1 MSAMGQ
7 AALFAQRTVAR
18 SSFAL
23 GFTLLAAGAPIAAAQ
38 TGTVLGTVSDR
49 GTGQPLDA
57 ARAQVVGTTIAGA
70 SDTRGAFV
78 LRGVRPG
85 TYSVRVS
92 RIGFRPEVAS
102 VTLGGNDTARV
113 TFALTQSAVELD
125 QVVVTGT
132 GGAVEKRKIGSSMG
146 VVDMTQVQEQMA
158 VTDIG
163 QALAS
168 KVTGLRSVSVG
179 GGAGAARDL
188 RIRGTASF
196 SLSQRPVIYIDGVR
210 VDTRATE
217 WTNATGI
224 SNKLACCSF
233 AGGTSTD
240 RLSDL
245 NPDDIERV
253 EVLKGAAA
261 ATLYGSEATNG
272 VIQIFTKRGKNESAP
287 SWSMSATT
295 GIDRLRPNLPTKF
308 FPKFVGTDGT
318 RARDANTLIG
328 SGPYQNYDVSVQGG
342 GTRSTYFASGGYMDE
357 EGSIQPNYQKKGNF
371 RLNLNFLPTDKWSIE
386 GRSMLT
392 RNDIAEEQAGN
403 NWTALLGNAMNGNPR
418 SATAQRPFGEAWVP
432 VSDIKKMQTYSD
444 ATRWTGGMTLNFTPI
459 PSFTHRFTF
468 GLDDT
473 NEQKSRFFPWDGNY
487 GPAGVT
493 NGQRD
498 LGYRFYYSYTADYL
512 GQYTFR
518 LPKNIGSDFSFG
530 MQALKESERFNIAV
544 GNTFAGPGVSA
555 VSSAAVTTGGE
566 AYSEKATI
574 GYLAQDRLSFG
585 QKLYATLGVRVDGN
599 SAFGDNY
606 GFKTYPKADVAWVL
620 SEYGFMPQWV
630 SSLKVRAAVGQA
642 GKAPGAF
649 DKFQTFTARS
659 VLTGTPG
666 VVPDNPG
673 NADLRPETTTE
684 REAGFESGFFHDRL
698 GVEAS
703 IYHAITKD
711 AIVPKSLAPSAG
723 FQSAQSVNIG
733 ALENHGWEASVN
745 YLAIARGQFDWTTNV
760 RLDGNHNRVT
770 DLGGVTLAGT
780 TIQVGYPVQAIW
792 TLPMTGY
799 SATTNGVNG
808 RAPNFTRGSTP
819 VYMGPPLPTF
829 NASFG
834 NTVRFG
840 ALQFYAL
847 VTMERGA
854 VFQNSDRP
862 YRVRQGGSDEYLQFL
877 NADGTT
883 TFQADS
889 VFNYWSLFDAVDSR
903 NNVRLREI
911 SLSYTI
917 PERLLSRTNLGRTQL
932 TLSGQNVMW
941 WDHCH
946 CVDPNM
952 NWAGG
957 DSFGIANGFLAQP
970 APRQYR
976 LAIRTRF

>member
-1 MSAMGQ
+1 MSAIGQ
-7 AALFAQRTVAR
+7 AAALVHSTGSRVAL
-18 SSFAL
+18 AL
-23 GFTLLAAGAPIAAAQ
+23 GLVLLAAPIARAQ
-38 TGTVLGTVSDR
+38 TGTVLGTVTDR
-49 GTGQPLDA
+49 GTGQPIEA
-57 ARAQVVGTTIAGA
+57 ARAQVIGTSIAAA

-78 LRGVRPG
+78 LRGIRPG
-85 TYSVRVS
+85 SYTVRVS
-92 RIGFRPEVAS
+92 RIGFRPEVSS
-102 VTLGGNDTARV
+102 VTLAGGDSARV
-113 TFALTQSAVELD
+113 AVTLTQSAVELD

-146 VVDMTQVQEQMA
+146 VVDMTQVQEQVA

-163 QALAS
+163 QALSA

-196 SLSQRPVIYIDGVR
+196 SLNQRPVVYIDGVR

-217 WTNATGI
+217 WTNAQGI

-240 RLSDL
+240 RLNDL

-287 SWSMSATT
+287 AWSLSATT
-295 GIDRLRPNLPTKF
+295 GFDRLRPNLPTKL
-308 FPKFVGTDGT
+308 FPLFVGPDGT
-318 RARDANTLIG
+318 RARDANSLIG

-342 GTRSTYFASGGYMDE
+342 GLRSSYFSSAGYMDQ
-357 EGSIQPNYQKKGNF
+357 EGSIQPNYEKKGNF
-371 RLNLNFLPTDKWSIE
+371 RLNLNFLPTDKWSVE

-392 RNDIAEEQAGN
+392 RNTIAEEQAGN

-418 SATAQRPFGEAWVP
+418 NATAQKPFGEAWVP
-432 VSDIKKMQTYSD
+432 VSDIKAMQTYSD
-444 ATRWTGGMTLNFTPI
+444 ATRWTGGITLNFTPVAA
-459 PSFTHRFTF
+459 FTHRFTL
-468 GLDDT
+468 GLDDV
-473 NEQKSRFFPWDGNY
+473 NEQKSRFFPYAGAY

-493 NGQRD
+493 FGQRD
-498 LGYRFYYSYTADYL
+498 LGYRFYYSWTADYL
-512 GQYTFR
+512 GQYSFH
-518 LPKNIGSDFSFG
+518 LPRNITSDFSFG
-530 MQALKESERFNIAV
+530 GQALKESERFNLAV

-555 VSSAAVTTGGE
+555 VSSAAVTSGGE

-574 GYLAQDRLSFG
+574 GYLVQDRLSFG
-585 QKLYATLGVRVDGN
+585 QKLYTTFGLRVDGN
-599 SAFGDNY
+599 SAFGENY
-606 GFKTYPKADVAWVL
+606 GFKRYPKADVAWVL
-620 SEYGFMPQWV
+620 SEYGFLPAWV

-659 VLTGTPG
+659 VLLGTPG

-684 REAGFESGFFHDRL
+684 QETGFESGFFHDRL
-698 GVEAS
+698 GIEAS
-703 IYHAITKD
+703 LYYSRTKD
-711 AIVPKSLAPSAG
+711 AIVPKLLAPSAG
-723 FQSAQSVNIG
+723 FQSAQSVNVG
-733 ALENHGWEASVN
+733 AIDNHGWEASVN
-745 YLAIARGQFDWTTNV
+745 YLALARGAFDWTTNLRV
-760 RLDGNHNRVT
+760 DGNHNKVI
-770 DLGGVTLAGT
+770 DLGGVRLSGT
-780 TIQVGYPVQAIW
+780 AIQVGYPVQAIW
-792 TLPMTGY
+792 TLPLTGY
-799 SATTNGVNG
+799 SATTIGSNG
-808 RAPNFTRGSTP
+808 RAPNFTRGSSP

-829 NASFG
+829 NASLG
-834 NTVRFG
+834 NTFRYG

-862 YRVRQGGSDEYLQFL
+862 YRVRQGGADEYLQFL
-877 NADGTT
+877 DGSGNP

-903 NNVRLREI
+903 DNVRIREV

-917 PERLLSRTNLGRTQL
+917 PERFLARTNLGRTQL
-932 TLSGQNVMW
+932 TVSGQNVMW

-957 DSFGIANGFLAQP
+957 DAFGIANGFLAQP

>member
-1 MSAMGQ
+1 MGH
-7 AALFAQRTVAR
+7 AAVLTRAFAARTA
-18 SSFAL
+18 FAL
-23 GFTLLAAGAPIAAAQ
+23 GFTLLAAGASRAVAQ
-38 TGTVLGTVSDR
+38 TGTVIGTVADR
-49 GTGQPLDA
+49 GTGQPIDA
-57 ARAQVVGTTIAGA
+57 ARAQIVGTSLAGA

-85 TYSVRVS
+85 KYNVRVS
-92 RIGFRPEVAS
+92 RIGFRPEVSS
-102 VTLGGNDTARV
+102 VTLAGNDTARV
-113 TFALTQSAVELD
+113 TFTLTQSAVELD

-146 VVDMTQVQEQMA
+146 VVDMTQVQEQIA

-163 QALAS
+163 QALSA

-196 SLSQRPVIYIDGVR
+196 SLSQRPVVYIDGVR

-217 WTNATGI
+217 WTNASGI
-224 SNKLACCSF
+224 GNKIACCAF

-287 SWSMSATT
+287 SWSMAATT
-295 GIDRLRPNLPTKF
+295 GMDRLRPNLPTKL
-308 FPKFVGTDGT
+308 FPRFTGTDGT
-318 RARDANTLIG
+318 QARDANSLIG

-342 GTRSTYFASGGYMDE
+342 GTRSTYFSSAGYMDE
-357 EGSIQPNYQKKGNF
+357 EGSIQPNYLKKGNF
-371 RLNLNFLPTDKWSIE
+371 RVNLTFLPTDKWTIE

-392 RNDIAEEQAGN
+392 RNTIAEEQAGN

-432 VSDIKKMQTYSD
+432 VTDIQKMQTYSD
-444 ATRWTGGMTLNFTPI
+444 ATRWTGGVTLNFTPV
-459 PSFTHRFTF
+459 PAFTHRFTF
-468 GLDDT
+468 GLDDV
-473 NEQKSRFFPWDGNY
+473 NEQKSRFFPWDGQY

-512 GQYTFR
+512 GQYTFH
-518 LPKNIGSDFSFG
+518 LPKNITSDFSFG
-530 MQALKESERFNIAV
+530 GQALKESERFNIAV
-544 GNTFAGPGVSA
+544 GNTFAGPGVSS

-566 AYSEKATI
+566 AYAQKATI
-574 GYLAQDRLSFG
+574 GYLVQDRLSFG
-585 QKLYATLGVRVDGN
+585 QTLFATVGLRVDGN

-606 GFKTYPKADVAWVL
+606 GFKRYPKADVAWVV
-620 SEYGFMPQWV
+620 SEYGFLPSWV
-630 SSLKVRAAVGQA
+630 SSLKLRSAIGLA

-698 GVEAS
+698 GIEAS
-703 IYHAITKD
+703 VYYAKTKD
-711 AIVPKSLAPSAG
+711 AIVPRPFAPSAG
-723 FQSAQSVNIG
+723 FQSAQSVNVG
-733 ALENHGWEASVN
+733 AIENKGWEASVN
-745 YLAIARGQFDWTTNV
+745 FLAVSQGKFDWTTNL
-760 RLDGNHNRVT
+760 RMDGNHNKVL
-770 DLGGVTLAGT
+770 DLGGVVLAGT
-780 TIQVGYPVQAIW
+780 AIQVGYPVQGIW
-792 TLPMTGY
+792 SLPLTGY
-799 SATTNGVNG
+799 NATGIGANG
-808 RAPNFTRGSTP
+808 RAPSFTRGSAPT
-819 VYMGPPLPTF
+819 YRGPPLPPF

-834 NTVRFG
+834 NTVRYG

-854 VFQNSDRP
+854 VFGNSDRP
-862 YRVRQGGSDEYLQFL
+862 YRVRQGGADEYLQFL
-877 NADGTT
+877 NSDGST
-883 TFQADS
+883 TFAADS

-903 NNVRLREI
+903 DNVRLREL
-911 SLSYTI
+911 SLSYTL
-917 PERLLSRTNLGRTQL
+917 PDRLLSRTNLGRTQL
-932 TLSGQNVMW
+932 TLSGQNLMW

-957 DSFGIANGFLAQP
+957 DAFGVANGFLAQP
-970 APRQYR
+970 SPRQYR
-976 LAIRTRF
+976 LSIRTRF

>member
-1 MSAMGQ
+1 MSAMGH
-7 AALFAQRTVAR
+7 AAFLVRTRAAR
-18 SSFAL
+18 SAFAL
-23 GFTLLAAGAPIAAAQ
+23 GLTLLAASGAAAQ
-38 TGTVLGTVSDR
+38 TGAVIGSITDR
-49 GTGQPLDA
+49 ATGQPIDA
-57 ARAQVVGTTIAGA
+57 ARAQIVGTNIAGA

-78 LRGVRPG
+78 LRGISPG
-85 TYSVRVS
+85 THTVRVS
-92 RIGFRPEVAS
+92 RIGFRPETAP
-102 VTLGGNDTARV
+102 VTLAGGDTARV
-113 TFALTQSAVELD
+113 SFTLTQSAVELD

-132 GGAVEKRKIGSSMG
+132 GGAVEKRKLGASMG
-146 VVDMTQVQEQMA
+146 VVDMTQVQEQVA

-196 SLSQRPVIYIDGVR
+196 SLSQRPVVYIDGVR

-217 WTNATGI
+217 WTTASGI
-224 SNKLACCSF
+224 GNKVACCAF

-272 VIQIFTKRGKNESAP
+272 VIQIFTKRGKSESAA
-287 SWSMSATT
+287 SWNLSATT
-295 GIDRLRPNLPTKF
+295 GMDRLRPNLPTKL
-308 FPKFVGTDGT
+308 FPNFVGTDGT

-342 GTRSTYFASGGYMDE
+342 GIRNTYFASGGYMDE
-357 EGSIQPNYQKKGNF
+357 EGSIQPNYLKKGNF
-371 RLNLNFLPTDKWSIE
+371 RLNLTFLPSDKWSIE

-392 RNDIAEEQAGN
+392 RNTIAEEQAGN

-418 SATAQRPFGEAWVP
+418 SATAAKPFGEAWVS
-432 VSDIKKMQTYSD
+432 VDDIKKMQTYSD
-444 ATRWTGGMTLNFTPI
+444 ATRWTGGVTLNYTPI

-512 GQYTFR
+512 GQYSFHLT
-518 LPKNIGSDFSFG
+518 KSIASDFSFG
-530 MQALKESERFNIAV
+530 GQALKESERFNIAV

-566 AYSEKATI
+566 AYAEKATI

-585 QKLYATLGVRVDGN
+585 QKLYATVGLRVDGN

-606 GFKTYPKADVAWVL
+606 GFKRYPKADVSWVL
-620 SEYGFMPQWV
+620 SEYGFLPSWV
-630 SSLKVRAAVGQA
+630 SSLKLRSAIGQA

-684 REAGFESGFFHDRL
+684 REGGFESGFFHDRV
-698 GVEAS
+698 GIEATVYYS
-703 IYHAITKD
+703 QTKD
-711 AIVPKSLAPSAG
+711 AIVPKPFAPSAG
-723 FQSAQSVNIG
+723 FQSPQSVNIG
-733 ALENHGWEASVN
+733 ALENHGWEASIN
-745 YLAIARGQFDWTTNV
+745 YLAIARGAFDWTTNL
-760 RLDGNHNRVT
+760 RMDGNHNKVT
-770 DLGGVTLAGT
+770 DLGGVVLAGT
-780 TIQVGYPVQAIW
+780 TIKVGYPVQAIW
-792 TLPMTGY
+792 TLPLTGY
-799 SATTNGVNG
+799 SATATGANG
-808 RAPNFTRGSTP
+808 RAPNFTRGSAP

-829 NASFG
+829 NASLG
-834 NTVRFG
+834 NTLRFG
-840 ALQFYAL
+840 PLQFYAL
-847 VTMERGA
+847 LSMERGA

-862 YRVRQGGSDEYLQFL
+862 YRVRQGGADEYLQFL
-877 NADGTT
+877 KPDGST
-883 TFQADS
+883 TFAADS

-903 NNVRLREI
+903 DNVRLREI
-911 SLSYTI
+911 SISYQI
-917 PERLLSRTNLGRTQL
+917 PDRLLRRTNLGRTQL
-932 TLSGQNVMW
+932 TVSGQNVTW

-957 DSFGIANGFLAQP
+957 DAFGVANGFLAQP

-976 LAIRTRF
+976 VAIRTRF

>member
-1 MSAMGQ
+1 MSAIGH
-7 AALFAQRTVAR
+7 AAVLVRRAAVRFGC
-18 SSFAL
+18 AL
-23 GFTLLAAGAPIAAAQ
+23 GLTLIVAPLARAQ
-38 TGTVLGTVSDR
+38 TGTVIGTVTDR
-49 GTGQPLDA
+49 GTGQPIEA
-57 ARAQVVGTTIAGA
+57 ARAQIVNSGLGAA
-70 SDTRGAFV
+70 SDSRGTFV
-78 LRGVRPG
+78 VRGVRVG
-85 TYSVRVS
+85 SYTVRVS
-92 RIGFRPEVAS
+92 RIGFRPEVAA
-102 VTLGGNDTARV
+102 VTLAGNDTARV
-113 TFALTQSAVELD
+113 AFTLTPSAVELD

-146 VVDMTQVQEQMA
+146 VVDMQQVQEQVA

-163 QALAS
+163 QALAA

-196 SLSQRPVIYIDGVR
+196 QLNQRPVVYIDGVR

-224 SNKLACCSF
+224 SNKVACCSF

-240 RLSDL
+240 RLNDL

-287 SWSMSATT
+287 SWNLSATT
-295 GIDRLRPNLPTKF
+295 GFDRLRPNLPTKL
-308 FPKFVGTDGT
+308 FPLFTGPDGT
-318 RARDANTLIG
+318 QARDANSLIG

-342 GTRSTYFASGGYMDE
+342 GTRSTYFSSAGYMDQ
-357 EGSIQPNYQKKGNF
+357 EGSIQPNYEKKGNF
-371 RLNLNFLPTDKWSIE
+371 RLNLSFLPTDKWTIE

-392 RNDIAEEQAGN
+392 RNTIAEEQAGN

-418 SATAQRPFGEAWVP
+418 NATAQKPFGEAWVP
-432 VSDIKKMQTYSD
+432 VSDIKQMQTYSD
-444 ATRWTGGMTLNFTPI
+444 ATRWTGGMTLNFTPA
-459 PSFTHRFTF
+459 PAFTHRFTL
-468 GLDDT
+468 GLDDV
-473 NEQKSRFFPWDGNY
+473 NEQKSRFFPYAGAY

-493 NGQRD
+493 FGQRN
-498 LGYRFYYSYTADYL
+498 LGYRFYYSWTADYL
-512 GQYTFR
+512 GQYTFH
-518 LPKNIGSDFSFG
+518 LPRNITSDLSFG
-530 MQALKESERFNIAV
+530 GQALKESERLNIAV

-555 VSSAAVTTGGE
+555 VSSAAVTAGGE

-574 GYLAQDRLSFG
+574 GYLVQDRLSFG
-585 QKLYATLGVRVDGN
+585 QKLYATLGMRVDGN

-606 GFKTYPKADVAWVL
+606 GFKRYPKADVAWVP
-620 SEYGFMPQWV
+620 SEYGFLPQWI
-630 SSLKVRAAVGQA
+630 SSLKLRAAIGQA

-659 VLTGTPG
+659 VLQGTPG

-684 REAGFESGFFHDRL
+684 QEAGFESGFFHDRL
-698 GVEAS
+698 GLEAS
-703 IYHAITKD
+703 IYFSRTKD
-711 AIVPKSLAPSAG
+711 AIVPKLLPPSAG
-723 FQSAQSVNIG
+723 FQTAQSVNVG
-733 ALENHGWEASVN
+733 AIDNHGWEASLN
-745 YLAIARGQFDWTTNV
+745 YLAVSRGQFDWTTNL
-760 RLDGNHNRVT
+760 RMDGNHNKVI
-770 DLGGVTLAGT
+770 DLGGVLLSGT
-780 TIQVGYPVQAIW
+780 AIQVGYPVQGIW

-799 SATTNGVNG
+799 SPTAIGANG
-808 RAPNFTRGSTP
+808 RAPNFTRGSAN
-819 VYMGPPLPTF
+819 VYKGPPLPTF
-829 NASFG
+829 NASLG
-834 NTVRFG
+834 NTVRYG
-840 ALQFYAL
+840 NLQFYAL

-862 YRVRQGGSDEYLQFL
+862 YRVRQGGADEYLQFL
-877 NADGTT
+877 NANGTPS
-883 TFQADS
+883 FSADS

-903 NNVRLREI
+903 DNVRIREV

-917 PERLLSRTNLGRTQL
+917 PERFTSRTNLGRTQV
-932 TLSGQNVMW
+932 TVSGQNVMW

-957 DSFGIANGFLAQP
+957 DAFGIANGFLAQP

>member
-1 MSAMGQ
+1 MGQ
-7 AALFAQRTVAR
+7 SAVLIRGLAVRAGL
-18 SSFAL
+18 AL
-23 GFTLLAAGAPIAAAQ
+23 GVAVFTTNVAVAQ
-38 TGTVLGTVSDR
+38 TGAVFGSVTDR
-49 GTGQPLDA
+49 GTGQPIDA
-57 ARAQVVGTTIAGA
+57 ARAQLVGTSLA
-70 SDTRGAFV
+70 SATDTRGAFI

-85 TYSVRVS
+85 TYVVRVS
-92 RIGFRPEVAS
+92 RIGFRPETAP
-102 VTLGGNDTARV
+102 VTIAGNDTARV
-113 TFALTQSAVELD
+113 TLTLTQSAVELD

-146 VVDMTQVQEQMA
+146 VVDMQALQEQTA

-217 WTNATGI
+217 WTASNGI
-224 SNKLACCSF
+224 TQKLACCNF

-240 RLSDL
+240 RLNDL

-272 VIQIFTKRGKNESAP
+272 VIQIFTKRGKSESAP
-287 SWSMSATT
+287 SWNLSATS
-295 GIDRLRPNLPTKF
+295 GFDRLRPNLPTKL
-308 FPKFVGTDGT
+308 FPNFVGTDGT
-318 RARDANTLIG
+318 QARDANSLIK
-328 SGPYQNYDVSVQGG
+328 SGQYQNYDIAVQGG
-342 GTRSTYFASGGYMDE
+342 GVRNTYFASGGYMDQ
-357 EGSIQPNYQKKGNF
+357 EGSIQPNYEKKGNF
-371 RLNLNFLPTDKWSIE
+371 RLNLNFLPTDKWTIE

-392 RNDIAEEQAGN
+392 KNTIAEEQAGN

-432 VSDIKKMQTYSD
+432 VTDIEKMQTYSI
-444 ATRWTGGMTLNFTPI
+444 ATRWTGGVTLNFTPVAQ
-459 PSFTHRFTF
+459 FTHRFTL
-468 GLDDT
+468 GLDNT
-473 NEQKSRFFPWDGNY
+473 NEQKSRFFPYDGNY

-493 NGQRD
+493 AGQRG
-498 LGYRFYYSYTADYL
+498 LGYRYYYSYTADYL
-512 GQYTFR
+512 GQYSFH
-518 LPKNIGSDFSFG
+518 LPKGISSDFSFG
-530 MQALKESERFNIAV
+530 GQALKESERFNIAV

-555 VSSAAVTTGGE
+555 VSAAAVTLGGE
-566 AYSEKATI
+566 AYAEKATI
-574 GYLAQDRLSFG
+574 GYLVQDRVSFG
-585 QKLYATLGVRVDGN
+585 QKLFATVGMRIDGN

-606 GFKTYPKADVAWVL
+606 GYKRYPKAELAWVL
-620 SEYGFMPQWV
+620 SEYGFMPTWI
-630 SSLKVRAAVGQA
+630 SSLKLRSAIGQA

-649 DKFQTFTARS
+649 DKFQTYTARS
-659 VLTGTPG
+659 VLQGTPG

-673 NADLRPETTTE
+673 NPDLRPETTTE
-684 REAGFESGFFHDRL
+684 KEAGFESGFFRDRL
-698 GVEAS
+698 GIEAS
-703 IYHAITKD
+703 IYHAKTSD
-711 AIVPKSLAPSAG
+711 AIVPRLTAPSAG
-723 FQSAQSVNIG
+723 FPTAQSVNVG
-733 ALENHGWEASVN
+733 AIENHGWEASIN
-745 YLAIARGQFDWTTNV
+745 YLAISKGPFDWTTNV
-760 RLDGNHNRVT
+760 RMDGNHNKVL
-770 DLGGVTLAGT
+770 DLGGVLLAGT
-780 TIQVGYPVQAIW
+780 AIKVGYPVQGVW
-792 TLPMTGY
+792 TLPLTGY
-799 SATTNGVNG
+799 SPTAIGANG
-808 RAPNFTRGSTP
+808 RAPNFTRGTSP
-819 VYMGPPLPTF
+819 VYRGPPLPTF

-834 NTVRFG
+834 NTFRYG

-847 VTMERGA
+847 ITMERGA

-862 YRVRQGGSDEYLQFL
+862 YRVRQGGADEYLQFL
-877 NADGTT
+877 KPDGST

-903 NNVRLREI
+903 DNVRLREI

-917 PERLLSRTNLGRTQL
+917 PDRWLSRTNLGRTQL
-932 TLSGQNVMW
+932 VISGQNAMW
-941 WDHCH
+941 WDHCN

-957 DSFGIANGFLAQP
+957 DAFNIANGFLAQP

-976 LAIRTRF
+976 VSVRTRF

>member
-1 MSAMGQ
+1 MSAMGH
-7 AALFAQRTVAR
+7 AAVLVHR
-18 SSFAL
+18 SAVRYVCAL
-23 GFTLLAAGAPIAAAQ
+23 GLTLVAAPLAGAQ
-38 TGTVLGTVSDR
+38 TGTVIGTVTDR
-49 GTGQPLDA
+49 GTGQRIDA
-57 ARAQVVGTTIAGA
+57 ARAQIVGTTLAAA
-70 SDTRGAFV
+70 SDTRGTFV
-78 LRGVRPG
+78 LRGVRVG
-85 TYSVRVS
+85 TYTVRVS
-92 RIGFRPEVAS
+92 RIGFRPEVAA
-102 VTLGGNDTARV
+102 VTLAGNDTARV
-113 TFALTQSAVELD
+113 TFSLTQSAVELD

-146 VVDMTQVQEQMA
+146 VVDMPQVQEQVA

-163 QALAS
+163 QALAA
-168 KVTGLRSVSVG
+168 KVPGLRSVSVG

-196 SLSQRPVIYIDGVR
+196 SLNQRPVVYIDGVR

-217 WTNATGI
+217 WTSATGI
-224 SNKLACCSF
+224 SNKIACCSF

-240 RLSDL
+240 RLNDL

-287 SWSMSATT
+287 SWSLAATT
-295 GIDRLRPNLPTKF
+295 GFDRLRPNLPTKL
-308 FPKFVGTDGT
+308 FPLFTGPDGT
-318 RARDANTLIG
+318 QARDANSLIG

-342 GTRSTYFASGGYMDE
+342 GTRSTYFSSAGYMDQ
-357 EGSIQPNYQKKGNF
+357 EGSIQPNYEKKGNF
-371 RLNLNFLPTDKWSIE
+371 RLNLSFLPTDKWTIE

-392 RNDIAEEQAGN
+392 RNTIAEEQAGN

-418 SATAQRPFGEAWVP
+418 NATAQKPFGEAWIP
-432 VSDIKKMQTYSD
+432 VSDIKQMQTYSD
-444 ATRWTGGMTLNFTPI
+444 ATRWTGGVTLNFTPA
-459 PSFTHRFTF
+459 PAFTHRFTL
-468 GLDDT
+468 GLDDV
-473 NEQKSRFFPWDGNY
+473 NEQKSRFFPYAGAY

-493 NGQRD
+493 FGQRN
-498 LGYRFYYSYTADYL
+498 LGYRFYYSWTADYL
-512 GQYTFR
+512 GQYSFHIR
-518 LPKNIGSDFSFG
+518 RNITSDLSFG
-530 MQALKESERFNIAV
+530 GQALKESERLNIAV

-555 VSSAAVTTGGE
+555 VSSAAVTAGGE

-585 QKLYATLGVRVDGN
+585 QTLYATVGLRVDGN

-606 GFKTYPKADVAWVL
+606 GFKRYPKADVAWVL
-620 SEYGFMPQWV
+620 SEYGFMPSWI

-659 VLTGTPG
+659 VLQGTPG

-684 REAGFESGFFHDRL
+684 QEAGFESGFFHDRL

-703 IYHAITKD
+703 IYFSRTKD
-711 AIVPKSLAPSAG
+711 AIVPKLLPPSAG
-723 FQSAQSVNIG
+723 FQTAQSVNVG
-733 ALENHGWEASVN
+733 AIDNHGWEASLN
-745 YLAIARGQFDWTTNV
+745 YLAISHGPFDWTTNV
-760 RLDGNHNRVT
+760 RMDGNHNKVIS
-770 DLGGVTLAGT
+770 LGGVRLSGT
-780 TIQVGYPVQAIW
+780 AIQEGYPVQGIW

-799 SATTNGVNG
+799 SATAIGSNG
-808 RAPNFTRGSTP
+808 RAPNFTRGSTN

-829 NASFG
+829 NASLG
-834 NTVRFG
+834 NTLRYG
-840 ALQFYAL
+840 NLQFYAL

-862 YRVRQGGSDEYLQFL
+862 YRVRQGGADEYLQFL
-877 NADGTT
+877 NANGTP

-903 NNVRLREI
+903 DNVRIREI

-932 TLSGQNVMW
+932 TVSGQNVMW

-957 DSFGIANGFLAQP
+957 DAFGIANGFLAQP